1 MAMSTASHLPDW
13 FVCVGIQSWDLPIGS
28 NAKDMAREL
37 ANSSRVLYV
46 NPPADR
52 ITRLK
57 SGWPTRQYADGPAG
71 HLRQISSSL
80 WVLDPATTLESIN
93 WLPDSSL
100 FDGLNRLNNQRF
112 ARCIRAAVGQ
122 LGIRSFT
129 LLNDSDMFR
138 SFYLD
143 ELLQPARYVY
153 CTRDNLL
160 AVPYWQRHGQRL
172 EPALMRKADLV
183 VSNSPYLMRVARQYN
198 PNAVYIGQGC
208 DLLQFNP
215 DTPHPC
221 PPDMQSIPR
230 PRVGYVGT
238 LSSIRLNLDWLVSLA
253 RQRPLW
259 NLVLVGPEDDEFRQS
274 ELHALPNVYFLGAKP
289 PADLP
294 AYLQHIDVTINPQK
308 PNELTIG
315 NYPRKVDEY
324 LAMGKP
330 VVALRTETMR
340 LFDPH
345 VILADTL
352 DEFMTGINHALCQSP
367 EAAMAGI
374 AFARQHTWATSVAA
388 LRQAL
393 LNTEPSTLKP
403 A

>member
-1 MAMSTASHLPDW
+1 MYMSTASPLPDW

-28 NAKDMAREL
+28 NAKDMALEL
-37 ANSSRVLYV
+37 ANISRVLYV

-57 SGWPTRQYADGPAG
+57 NGRPTPVDADCPAG
-71 HLRQISSSL
+71 HLRQISPSL

-93 WLPDSSL
+93 WLPGSTL
-100 FDGLNRLNNQRF
+100 FDGLNWLNNQRF
-112 ARCIRAAVGQ
+112 ARCIRAAINQ
-122 LGIRSFT
+122 LGIGSFT

-143 ELLQPARYVY
+143 KLLQPARHVY
-153 CTRDNLL
+153 YTRDNLL

-172 EPALMRKADLV
+172 EPALMRKANLV
-183 VSNSPYLMRVARQYN
+183 VSNSPYLMHVARQYN

-208 DLLQFNP
+208 DLSQF
-215 DTPHPC
+215 DAAAPHAY
-221 PPDMQSIPR
+221 PPDLQLIPR
-230 PRVGYVGT
+230 PRVGYVGA
-238 LSSIRLNLDWLVSLA
+238 LSSTRLNIDWLVSLA

-259 NLVLVGPEDDEFRQS
+259 SLVLVGPEDDAFRQS
-274 ELHALPNVYFLGAKP
+274 ELHVLPNVYFLGAKP

-294 AYLQHIDVTINPQK
+294 AYLKHIDVTINPQQR
-308 PNELTIG
+308 NELTIG

-340 LFDPH
+340 LFEPH
-345 VILADTL
+345 VTLADTL
-352 DEFMTGINHALCQSP
+352 DEFIAGIDHALHQSP
-367 EAAMAGI
+367 GAVTAGI
-374 AFARQHTWATSVAA
+374 TFARQHTWATSVAA

-393 LNTEPSTLKP
+393 LNTETSTLKP